1 MFQKV
6 LVANRGAVAARIIR
20 TLRALGIRSVA
31 VYSEADADAPYLAE
45 ADTAI
50 PIGPAPARASYLNPE
65 ALLDAVRRSGAD
77 ALHPGYGFL
86 AESSGF
92 AWRVQDLG
100 VRFIGPSP
108 RWIELMAHKVR
119 AREVA
124 AALGLPIVRG
134 SGVLSGDVGEM
145 RAAAASVGFP
155 VLVKPVAGGGGL
167 GMHVAHCERELVD
180 AVASASSLAY
190 RLFGNWEVY
199 LEQLLPRPRHIEFQI
214 LGDRFGAVRPL
225 FERDCSVQRRHQKI
239 IGESP
244 VPAAAAPGGSEDHG
258 PALADLAVRIAS
270 TLARLGYDNIG
281 TVETLVDAD
290 GTVRFLEMNA
300 RLQVEHGVT
309 EAVTGIDLVAAQIRS
324 AAGEDLGSI
333 LPRPVAVRGHAIEAR
348 VYAEDP
354 ETLLPSPGT
363 LTEFR
368 LPCGPGVLVETGYAE
383 GSELT
388 PHYDSL
394 LAKVVV
400 HGADRADAIGRLRD
414 ALAGFAVAGV
424 RTNLPLLLS
433 VLRSERFH
441 SGQLDTGLVGD
452 LRAAAAA
459 RMAPVPGGGGPHWR
473 SDGVSEGLPSP

>member
-6 LVANRGAVAARIIR
+6 LVANRGAVAARVIR
-20 TLRALGIRSVA
+20 TLRSLGVRSVA
-31 VYSEADADAPYLAE
+31 VYSDADADAPYLAE

-65 ALLDAVRRSGAD
+65 ILLDAIRRTGAD

-100 VRFIGPSP
+100 ARFIGPSP

-124 AALGLPIVRG
+124 AALGLPTVRG

-145 RAAAASVGFP
+145 RAAAASIGFP
-155 VLVKPVAGGGGL
+155 VMVKPAAGGGGL
-167 GMHVAHCERELVD
+167 GMHVARCERDLVD

-190 RLFGNWEVY
+190 RLFGNWDVY

-214 LGDRFGAVRPL
+214 LGDRFGAVRSL

-244 VPAAAAPGGSEDHG
+244 PPAAASTSDGSEDRHR
-258 PALADLAVRIAS
+258 PALAELAVRIAS
-270 TLARLGYDNIG
+270 ALARLGYDNIG

-290 GTVRFLEMNA
+290 GTVRFLEMNP
-300 RLQVEHGVT
+300 RLQVEHAVT
-309 EAVTGIDLVAAQIRS
+309 EAVTGVDLVAAQIRS
-324 AAGEDLGSI
+324 AAGDDLGSI
-333 LPRPVAVRGHAIEAR
+333 LPRSVAVRGHAIEAR

-354 ETLLPSPGT
+354 ETLIPSCGT
-363 LTEFR
+363 LTTFR
-368 LPCGPGVLVETGYAE
+368 PPSGPGVRVETGYAE
-383 GSELT
+383 GRELT
-388 PHYDSL
+388 PYYDSL

-424 RTNLPLLLS
+424 RTNLPLLLA
-433 VLRSERFH
+433 VLGSERFRA
-441 SGQLDTGLVGD
+441 GRLDTGLVSE
-452 LRAAAAA
+452 LRAAEAV
-459 RMAPVPGGGGPHWR
+459 PVLGGGLRRG
-473 SDGVSEGLPSP
+473 DGVSDGPSP